1 MLVWYNTSNY
11 IMDKVDNSVN
21 TTQYTEKI
29 LCHLQI

>member
-21 TTQYTEKI
+21 TTIYGEI
-29 LCHLQI
+29 LCHLQT